1 MFCPLTLLFFSVGHF
16 PFEHGRFHS
25 GKDGLPARPVAPG
38 QAGSGASEGLTRHVP
53 SRSGAAA
60 WACRR
65 LGAAASHVAVCQ
77 SHVAAWSHRPA
88 VMSPCAPCDS
98 RVVTCRVL
106 CVCCDSQAGRRPRP
120 QHLNLLCT
128 AGAGP
133 WPARGGPRPAR
144 RGPWP
149 TMGGPGLRVGGP
161 GLPWGALA
169 RARGAQR
176 HRRLQCSR

>member
-1 MFCPLTLLFFSVGHF
+1 MKGSVFCPLTLLFFSVGRF

-77 SHVAAWSHRPA
+77 SHVAARSHRPA

-98 RVVTCRVL
+98 RVVTCRV

-120 QHLNLLCT
+120 QHLDLLCT

-133 WPARGGPRPAR
+133 WPARGGP
-144 RGPWP
+144 WP
-149 TMGGPGLRVGGP
+149 TMGGPGL
-161 GLPWGALA
+161 PWGAPA
-169 RARGAQR
+169 CAWGAQR